1 MVVTLTQENTRERV
15 LQCFFLIVLKGGEKM
30 GKFLRQGEIYLF
42 NEGTFYN
49 CYLKFGAHRIK
60 QNDTWGV
67 HFALWAPNASQV
79 RIVGDFNSWQ
89 GDNHIME
96 YRKGGVWDL
105 FIPDLNVGEIYKYEI
120 ITPRGEKVLKADP
133 FAFYS
138 ELRPDTA
145 SIVYSL
151 EGYPWGDERWMAKR
165 EESPGMDCPLNIY
178 EVHLGSWKR
187 KEDNSLYTYRELADL
202 LIPYVKEMGF
212 THIEILPLMEH
223 PFDGS
228 WGYQLTGYYSATSRY
243 GTPHDLMY
251 FIDCC
256 HREGL
261 GVILDWVPGH
271 FCRDAHGLGVFDGFP
286 LFEGGDHQE
295 WGTYEFDFTRNEVR
309 SFLIGSAIF
318 WLDKFHVDGLRVDGV
333 TSMLY
338 LDYGKGDSPW
348 KPNIHGGRE
357 NLEAVEFLRTLNGL
371 VHKLYPG
378 TLMIA
383 EESTDWPSVTKPA
396 EDGGLG
402 FDYKWNMGW
411 MNDTLN
417 YMKTD
422 FSHRRDH
429 HNKLTFSL
437 HYAFS
442 ENFILPF
449 SHDEVVHG
457 KKSLIGRMPGDYWRQ
472 FAGLRALRLYQ
483 MSHPGKKLL
492 FMGSEFG
499 QFIEWRYYEELEW
512 FLLEYDTHRRYRDF
526 VRDLNKLYLEETS
539 LWENDTDWDGFQWID
554 VNNADQSIIIFL
566 RKDREGDLLLTILNF
581 KPDFYPKY
589 RVGVPKQGIY
599 EEVLNSDSQCYGG
612 SGQINEGSVEAEAI
626 PYHGQDYSIHIK
638 VPPLGGTLIKLS
650 KKYVVLEAEHV
661 KE

>member
-1 MVVTLTQENTRERV
+1 MSNFLKQE
-15 LQCFFLIVLKGGEKM
+15 
-30 GKFLRQGEIYLF
+30 EIFLF

-49 CYLKFGAHRIK
+49 CYLKFGAHRIRL
-60 QNDTWGV
+60 NDTWGV

-79 RIVGDFNSWQ
+79 RIVGDFNSWE
-89 GDNHIME
+89 GHRHIME
-96 YRKGGVWDL
+96 YRKGEVWEL
-105 FIPDLNVGEIYKYEI
+105 FIPNLDVGEIYKYEI
-120 ITPRGEKVLKADP
+120 ITSKGDNVLKADP

-138 ELRPDTA
+138 ELRPNTA

-151 EGYPWGDERWMAKR
+151 DGYQWGDSQWMAKR
-165 EESPGMDCPLNIY
+165 EELSAKDCPLNIY

-187 KEDNSLYTYRELADL
+187 KDDNSLYSYRELADL
-202 LIPYVKEMGF
+202 LIPYVKDMGF

-295 WGTYEFDFTRNEVR
+295 WGTYEFDFSRTEVW
-309 SFLIGSAIF
+309 SFLIGSAVF

-357 NLEAVEFLRTLNGL
+357 NLEAIEFLQTLNDI

-378 TLMIA
+378 ALMIA
-383 EESTDWPSVTKPA
+383 EESTDWPSVTKPP

-411 MNDTLN
+411 MNDTLD

-422 FSHRRDH
+422 FSHRRDQ

-437 HYAFS
+437 LYAFS

-472 FAGLRALRLYQ
+472 FAGLRALRVYQ
-483 MSHPGKKLL
+483 MCHPGKKLL

-512 FLLEYDTHRRYRDF
+512 FLLEYDTHRGYKNF
-526 VRDLNKLYLEETS
+526 VRDLNILYLKEPS

-554 VNNADQSIIIFL
+554 VNNADQSVIVFL
-566 RKDREGDLLLTILNF
+566 RKSRDGDFILTILNF
-581 KPDFYPKY
+581 KPDFYPEY
-589 RVGVPKQGIY
+589 RVGVPEQGLY
-599 EEVLNSDSQCYGG
+599 EEIFNSDSKCYGG
-612 SGQINEGSVEAEAI
+612 SGQVNNGLIEAETI
-626 PYHGQDYSIHIK
+626 PYHGQAYSIHIK
-638 VPPLGGTLIKLS
+638 VPPLGGVLIKLS
-650 KKYVVLEAEHV
+650 KKYVVMEAEHV
-661 KE
+661 KEQGKLYKGLQDEVCRNSGKES